1 MDRVILNDLNFE
13 NRNEALNFL
22 KSLWKYEKSE
32 CPICGSKLEL
42 LHKRLKRIIVTGS
55 VRVVIRYIKQFIY
68 WMKLMKRCRI
78 DNFIFE

>member
-32 CPICGSKLEL
+32 CPICASKLEL
-42 LHKRLKRIIVTGS
+42 LHKKAKMN
-55 VRVVIRYIKQFIY
+55 Y
-68 WMKLMKRCRI
+68 
-78 DNFIFE
+78 

>member
-1 MDRVILNDLNFE
+1 MKS
-13 NRNEALNFL
+13 RNAQYVAVN
-22 KSLWKYEKSE
+22 WNYY
-32 CPICGSKLEL
+32 I
-42 LHKRLKRIIVTGS
+42 KRLKRIIVTGS